1 MFTDEGI
8 GTSVSSV
15 SSNHQS
21 SYNDQHRMRVV
32 SDGDLLDVS
41 GSSTDSGPRQKSA
54 EHVKRPPVDV
64 QRKNKPPQRK
74 GDLY

>member
-1 MFTDEGI
+1 
-8 GTSVSSV
+8 
-15 SSNHQS
+15 
-21 SYNDQHRMRVV
+21 MRVV

-64 QRKNKPPQRK
+64 HRKNKPPQRK
-74 GDLY
+74 GEIKSIFNKNKLPFLYII